1 MNLESLRKYCL
12 SLPAVTEKIQWGAD
26 LVFKVGEK
34 MFLVANTEAAGGHG
48 HRFSFKCS
56 DERFH
61 ELLEREGVSP
71 APYLARAKWVAVDS
85 YDTLEPT
92 LLRECV
98 RAAYDEVFAKLP
110 KKTREKL
117 GKTAK
122 KNSIPTKPKTARKK
136 TSSRK

>member
-12 SLPAVTEKIQWGAD
+12 SLPHVTEKIQWGAD

-48 HRFSFKCS
+48 HRFSFNCS

-61 ELLEREGVSP
+61 ELLERDGVSP

-110 KKTREKL
+110 KKTQEKL
-117 GKTAK
+117 GKSPAK
-122 KNSIPTKPKTARKK
+122 KSAAAKKKSRAGIHSI
-136 TSSRK
+136 